1 MSDPFATTGTI
12 ARQAPLSMEFPRQ
25 GYWSGLPFPSPGDL
39 PHPGVE
45 PVTTCRV
52 VVVTIIVTMTGDHFI
67 DEETEVLLLGLS
79 AAK

>member
-1 MSDPFATTGTI
+1 MGCHFLL
-12 ARQAPLSMEFPRQ
+12 Q
-25 GYWSGLPFPSPGDL
+25 GDL
-39 PHPGVE
+39 PHPGVT

-67 DEETEVLLLGLS
+67 DKETEVLLLGLS

>member
-1 MSDPFATTGTI
+1 MTPRTA
-12 ARQAPLSMEFPRQ
+12 AHQAPLSMEFPRQ

-39 PHPGVE
+39 PHPGVT

-67 DEETEVLLLGLS
+67 DKETEVLLLGLS